1 MEEAM
6 KRTMKAMKTPSIHE
20 IVEKSFAGAAL
31 TFDEAIALYKTDP
44 YSKEAF
50 TIRWAALTQ
59 SMELAE
65 GTAEIHAQIGLDSG
79 PCPKNCGFCSFAA
92 CNSKRPTAKRRE
104 TPLKDILEYA
114 KIYTEQ
120 GANLILLLSTE
131 AYDFDQYMEVCAR
144 VREAVGT
151 KMPLLANTGD
161 LTPERARRLKSAG
174 INGIYHANRLGEGE
188 ITEIPP
194 ETRVATIENAKAAG
208 LKLSTCLEPIGP
220 DHTAEQISE
229 RAQLCMSWEPLTSG
243 VGRRVAVPGTK
254 TAKLGMLSQ
263 PQNALYAAAYRLTD
277 HKTKLIASVH
287 SELMANS
294 GSNLSWSEAGS
305 NPRDTRR
312 KTESGRGRTIQEIK
326 NLFTESGWHVRKG
339 PSPGWTDNH
348 REPGPV

>member
-1 MEEAM
+1 ML
-6 KRTMKAMKTPSIHE
+6 SINA
-20 IVEKSFAGAAL
+20 IINKSFSGVEL
-31 TFDEAIALYKTDP
+31 TFDETVALYKTDP

-50 TIRWAALTQ
+50 VIRWAAMKQ
-59 SMELAE
+59 SMELAD
-65 GTAEIHAQIGLDSG
+65 GLAEIHAQIGLDSG
-79 PCPKNCGFCSFAA
+79 PCPKNCQFCSFAA
-92 CNSKRPTAKRRE
+92 CNSKDSRVKRRE

-120 GANLILLLSTE
+120 GANLLLLLSTE
-131 AYDFDQYMEVCAR
+131 AFDFDQYLTVCVR
-144 VREAVGT
+144 VREAVGA

-161 LTPERARRLKSAG
+161 LTLERALQLKSAG
-174 INGIYHANRLGEGE
+174 INGVYHANRLGEGA

-194 ETRVATIENAKAAG
+194 EKRIATIENAKAAG

-220 DHTAEQISE
+220 DHRAEQIAE

-254 TAKLGMLSQ
+254 TAKLGMLDQ
-263 PQNALYAAAYRLTD
+263 PQNALYAAAYRLAD

-287 SELMANS
+287 SELMATS

-312 KTESGRGRTIQEIK
+312 RTESGRGRTIKEIK
-326 NLFTESGWHVRKG
+326 TIFTESGWQVRKG
-339 PSPGWTDNH
+339 FSPGWTD
-348 REPGPV
+348 